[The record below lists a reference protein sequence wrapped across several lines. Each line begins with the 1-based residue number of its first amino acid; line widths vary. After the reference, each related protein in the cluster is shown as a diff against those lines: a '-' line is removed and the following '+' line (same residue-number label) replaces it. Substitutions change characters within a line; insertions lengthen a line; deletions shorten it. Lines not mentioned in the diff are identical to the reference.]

1 MNPES
6 VWRKTTFKLLQ
17 GKRELSEGYWA
28 LLEPMKSFYV
38 HVLLTLFK
46 TDTFVTGTMLS
57 NREWGE
63 VVCESEVSVKWELN
77 R

>member
-6 VWRKTTFKLLQ
+6 VWRKTTSKLLQ

-57 NREWGE
+57 NRESTKKRKWG
-63 VVCESEVSVKWELN
+63 VC
-77 R
+77 